1 MPCQRSGMRPRQR
14 GAEPLGCSVG
24 WQAME
29 WVNIVCLVLAF
40 YFGGVIKGA
49 TGAGAPIIAI
59 PIISLLYDVPTA
71 VAAFTVPNFLSNVW
85 QSWKFRSHQVTGSFA
100 WIFAGAGLLG
110 AGVGTL
116 GLAYLPPALLSV
128 ILSAIVIAYLI
139 FRRVKPDWSLP
150 LPVAKRVGPLVGFIA
165 GTLQGAAGI
174 SAPVSITFLN
184 AIKLSRSGFIAV
196 VSMFFVAMSL
206 VQMPLL
212 VRYELLTLELA
223 GYGVIGTALIFI
235 GMPFGEWIISKF
247 PAERFD
253 EIIQIL
259 LFVMVLSL
267 IFKALGAG

>member
-1 MPCQRSGMRPRQR
+1 MPCQRSGMRPRQG

-29 WVNIVCLVLAF
+29 WVNIVCLALAF

-85 QSWKFRSHQVTGSFA
+85 QSWKFRSHQFTGSFA

-110 AGVGTL
+110 AAVGTL

-139 FRRVKPDWSLP
+139 FRR
-150 LPVAKRVGPLVGFIA
+150 
-165 GTLQGAAGI
+165 
-174 SAPVSITFLN
+174 
-184 AIKLSRSGFIAV
+184 
-196 VSMFFVAMSL
+196 
-206 VQMPLL
+206 
-212 VRYELLTLELA
+212 
-223 GYGVIGTALIFI
+223 
-235 GMPFGEWIISKF
+235 
-247 PAERFD
+247 
-253 EIIQIL
+253 
-259 LFVMVLSL
+259 
-267 IFKALGAG
+267 FK